1 MSSDQVTKG
10 YFSYRS
16 STQTCVPHTRKF
28 HLHEHHFFISW
39 IWTPSSFHS
48 HSNCSLHQFPL
59 ETKFD
64 ISKSE
69 KELSIGS
76 STAPDINGR
85 GRQAWGPEGWIYING
100 KISLNFWLPS
110 TLPLV
115 FFFFFFFKL
124 KVLIV
129 PYSNLFPN
137 DNTVDRKAVSKA
149 IPLSWFIAV
158 WAAIPTFRRT
168 SVLSISVCSAHGQ
181 RLSLKLDTGSSHL
194 KVCNPWA
201 SLSNLVLPK
210 LSENTKQLV
219 IELYRFVSV
228 LNIHNP
234 HLGF

>member
-16 STQTCVPHTRKF
+16 STQTCVPYTRKF

-100 KISLNFWLPS
+100 KISLNFWLPHRAAW
-110 TLPLV
+110 
-115 FFFFFFFKL
+115 
-124 KVLIV
+124 
-129 PYSNLFPN
+129 
-137 DNTVDRKAVSKA
+137 DAA
-149 IPLSWFIAV
+149 GPLS
-158 WAAIPTFRRT
+158 P
-168 SVLSISVCSAHGQ
+168 SSGAHPASFWHWRQ
-181 RLSLKLDTGSSHL
+181 RLLRHPSLQISMAWKCYL
-194 KVCNPWA
+194 
-201 SLSNLVLPK
+201 
-210 LSENTKQLV
+210 
-219 IELYRFVSV
+219 
-228 LNIHNP
+228 
-234 HLGF
+234 

>member
-28 HLHEHHFFISW
+28 HLHEYHFFISW

-59 ETKFD
+59 ETKLD

-115 FFFFFFFKL
+115 FFFFFL
-124 KVLIV
+124 SLRCL
-129 PYSNLFPN
+129 LFPTQTFFQTITQWTEKPFQRPSPFP
-137 DNTVDRKAVSKA
+137 DSSQFGLPFRLSAE
-149 IPLSWFIAV
+149 PLCSLFQ
-158 WAAIPTFRRT
+158 
-168 SVLSISVCSAHGQ
+168 SVLHMANASAWN
-181 RLSLKLDTGSSHL
+181 ST
-194 KVCNPWA
+194 
-201 SLSNLVLPK
+201 LV
-210 LSENTKQLV
+210 QV
-219 IELYRFVSV
+219 I
-228 LNIHNP
+228 
-234 HLGF
+234 